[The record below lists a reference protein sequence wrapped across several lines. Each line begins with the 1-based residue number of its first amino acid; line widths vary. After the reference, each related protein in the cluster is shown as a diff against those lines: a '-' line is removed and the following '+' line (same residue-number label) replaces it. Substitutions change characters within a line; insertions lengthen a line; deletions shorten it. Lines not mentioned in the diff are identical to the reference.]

1 MIILFLIVS
10 LVITFLGFIRYE
22 KRNYKDGLLGLG
34 LTVSGATILALI
46 ILLSNYTQKFSI
58 DDNIA
63 LHELQNEQIQI
74 EISNIVETYQSHES
88 EVFVTEASPIVLV
101 ETYPELK
108 SNELVLKQIDL
119 YVENNKTIME
129 LKEEKNNLK
138 IIGWWLFFNIG
149 ASYE

>member
-1 MIILFLIVS
+1 MMILCLIIS
-10 LVITFLGFIRYE
+10 LVITFLGFKRYE
-22 KRNYKDGLLGLG
+22 KNDNHAGLLA
-34 LTVSGATILALI
+34 SGIIMGIIVGIPLLFVCIDYSLI
-46 ILLSNYTQKFSI
+46 ISI

-63 LHELQNEQIQI
+63 LHESQNEQIQN
-74 EISNIVETYQSHES
+74 EISNIVEAYQSHES
-88 EVFVTEASPIVLV
+88 DVFITEASPIVLV

-119 YVENNKTIME
+119 YVENNKTIMK

-149 ASYE
+149 VNYE